1 MDALA
6 IEEDVEDDSARRAA
20 RAHGVDAIEVEVPP
34 NVGGWAP
41 RHACAVAGDHAQVPA
56 RLHARVAASASA
68 QPSRAADRIAD
79 ALVQWRGRGRGG
91 GGGDVGRGFDR
102 PLAPGA
108 RHKLLKISDREK
120 FDEKRSAHRFT
131 N

>member
-20 RAHGVDAIEVEVPP
+20 RAHGVDAIEVPP

-102 PLAPGA
+102 RAPVA
-108 RHKLLKISDREK
+108 RLIQYVEKISDREK
-120 FDEKRSAHRFT
+120 FEKRSAHRLIT